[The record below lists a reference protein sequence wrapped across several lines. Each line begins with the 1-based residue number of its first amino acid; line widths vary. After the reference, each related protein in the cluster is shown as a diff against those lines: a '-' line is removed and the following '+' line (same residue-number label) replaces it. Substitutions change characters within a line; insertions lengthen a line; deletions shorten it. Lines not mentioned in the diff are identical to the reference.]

1 MKHDFE
7 GWIQSQGWS
16 PVADDRV
23 SACSAVVL
31 QPFVFELT
39 PSVESLNI
47 FQLINQLVQSALWF
61 EPGISSVT

>member
-39 PSVESLNI
+39 PSVEILKY
-47 FQLINQLVQSALWF
+47 F
-61 EPGISSVT
+61 SVDKSTCSICVVVRTWH